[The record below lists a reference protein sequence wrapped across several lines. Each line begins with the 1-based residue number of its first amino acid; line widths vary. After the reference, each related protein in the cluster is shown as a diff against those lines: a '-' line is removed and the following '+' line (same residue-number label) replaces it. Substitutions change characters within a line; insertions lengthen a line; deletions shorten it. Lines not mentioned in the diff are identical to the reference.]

1 MWRNSHQAH
10 HAETKRMGGVGY
22 FSLNWDWNPQ
32 PHAKFSALTLPDTPA
47 DEEVSFDVC
56 LLMCKMDVFCDAG
69 CWLQAVCH
77 LDMILLSHC
86 FMISAQAQFLKK
98 RKKHFIKNFP
108 FAIIV
113 MYTVSGHLLFCV
125 LQCYIMN
132 ILKIISNTW
141 FWCFLVVVYRW
152 LPCMWFQ
159 NTSCI

>member
-98 RKKHFIKNFP
+98 RKKHFIKFFP

-113 MYTVSGHLLFCV
+113 MYTVSGHLLFCLTMLHHEYFENNFKHLV
-125 LQCYIMN
+125 LM
-132 ILKIISNTW
+132 L
-141 FWCFLVVVYRW
+141 
-152 LPCMWFQ
+152 
-159 NTSCI
+159 SCCCL